1 MRRYAEYALLG
12 LVFVIWIAQG
22 FLPDRGVGIV
32 TGVVIYLIS
41 WWMLFLGSLP
51 LKVRGQ
57 FEDGEIPEGT
67 EEGAPAEPMLAK
79 KAIWATIGA
88 VVCTAIAGIIVVPLL
103 RYYGA

>member
-1 MRRYAEYALLG
+1 MS
-12 LVFVIWIAQG
+12 LVG
-22 FLPDRGVGIV
+22 GIV
-32 TGVVIYLIS
+32 IFCIS
-41 WWMLFLGSLP
+41 WWMCLFVVLP
-51 LKVRGQ
+51 IGVRGQ
-57 FEDGEIPEGT
+57 FEDGDIPEGT